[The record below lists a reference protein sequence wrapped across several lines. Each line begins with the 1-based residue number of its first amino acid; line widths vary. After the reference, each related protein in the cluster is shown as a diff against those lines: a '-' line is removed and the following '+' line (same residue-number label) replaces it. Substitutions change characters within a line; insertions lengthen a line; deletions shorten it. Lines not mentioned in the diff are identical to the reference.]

1 MAYRVE
7 CFTKVKIDRICSFAH
22 IYIIGPLM
30 ENILTVGF
38 RMIAQIENHVDV
50 C

>member
-22 IYIIGPLM
+22 NLDHRSIDG
-30 ENILTVGF
+30 NILTVGL
-38 RMIAQIENHVDV
+38 RMIAQIENHVV